1 MYIITL
7 NRFLDPVIVWVDE
20 CPEPTGTAH
29 DDGQHLLA
37 LSTSEEARD
46 VANHVLDLLDYGR
59 EAALIF
65 QPSLVT

>member
-7 NRFLDPVIVWVDE
+7 NRFLDPVVVWVDE
-20 CPEPTGTAH
+20 RPHPTGTAH
-29 DDGQHLLA
+29 DDGQHLLT
-37 LSTSEEARD
+37 LSTSDEARD
-46 VANHVLDLLDYGR
+46 VANHVLDLLEYGR

>member
-7 NRFLDPVIVWVDE
+7 NRFLDPVVVWIDQA
-20 CPEPTGTAH
+20 PEPAGTTH
-29 DDGQHLLA
+29 NDGQHLLA
-37 LSTSEEARD
+37 LSTSEEAHD
-46 VANHVLDLLDYGR
+46 IANHVLQMLDEGR